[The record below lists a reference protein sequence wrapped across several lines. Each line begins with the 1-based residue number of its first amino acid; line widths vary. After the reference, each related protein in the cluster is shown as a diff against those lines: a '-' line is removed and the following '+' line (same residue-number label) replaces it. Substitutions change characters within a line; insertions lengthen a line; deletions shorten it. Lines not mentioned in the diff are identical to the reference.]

1 MFSLIKWKMIKRN
14 MEYYEINIEELKE
27 KQKNGA
33 EIVDVRSSQE
43 YAEGH
48 FKGAINIPY
57 YQINK
62 NVYNI
67 LKDKQQEIVLYCEAG
82 VRSKQAY
89 KKLLKLQYRNV
100 YSLYKGLENWV

>member
-1 MFSLIKWKMIKRN
+1 MFSLIKWKMFKRN

-82 VRSKQAY
+82 VRSRQAY
-89 KKLLKLQYRNV
+89 KKLLKLQYKNV
-100 YSLYKGLENWV
+100 YSLYKGLENWI

>member
-1 MFSLIKWKMIKRN
+1 MFKRN

-89 KKLLKLQYRNV
+89 KKLLKLQYKNV
-100 YSLYKGLENWV
+100 YSLYKGLENWI

>member
-1 MFSLIKWKMIKRN
+1 MFKRN

-33 EIVDVRSSQE
+33 EILDVRSSQE

-82 VRSKQAY
+82 VRSRQAY
-89 KKLLKLQYRNV
+89 KKLLKLQYKNV
-100 YSLYKGLENWV
+100 YSLYKGLENWI

>member
-1 MFSLIKWKMIKRN
+1 MFKRN

-82 VRSKQAY
+82 VRSRQAY
-89 KKLLKLQYRNV
+89 KKLLKLQYKNV

>member
-1 MFSLIKWKMIKRN
+1 MFSLIKWKMFKRN

-89 KKLLKLQYRNV
+89 KKLLKLQYKNV
-100 YSLYKGLENWV
+100 YSLYKGLENWI

>member
-1 MFSLIKWKMIKRN
+1 MFKRN

-82 VRSKQAY
+82 VRSRQAY
-89 KKLLKLQYRNV
+89 KKLLKLQYKNV
-100 YSLYKGLENWV
+100 YSLYKGLENWI

>member
-1 MFSLIKWKMIKRN
+1 MFKRN

-89 KKLLKLQYRNV
+89 KKLLKLQYKNV

>member
-1 MFSLIKWKMIKRN
+1 MFSLIKWKMFKRN

-82 VRSKQAY
+82 VRSRQAY
-89 KKLLKLQYRNV
+89 KKLLKLQYKNV

>member
-1 MFSLIKWKMIKRN
+1 MFSLIKWKMFKRN

-33 EIVDVRSSQE
+33 EILDVRSSQE

-82 VRSKQAY
+82 VRSRQAY
-89 KKLLKLQYRNV
+89 KKLLKLQYKNV
-100 YSLYKGLENWV
+100 YSLYKGLENWI

>member
-1 MFSLIKWKMIKRN
+1 MFSLIKWKMFKRN

-82 VRSKQAY
+82 VRSRQAY
-89 KKLLKLQYRNV
+89 KKLIKLQYKNV
-100 YSLYKGLENWV
+100 YNLYKGLENWL

>member
-1 MFSLIKWKMIKRN
+1 MFSLIKWKMFKRN

-89 KKLLKLQYRNV
+89 KKLLKLQYKNV

>member
-1 MFSLIKWKMIKRN
+1 MFEKIRNKMFKRN
-14 MEYYEINIEELKE
+14 MESYEINMDELKN
-27 KQKNGA
+27 KQNKGA
-33 EIVDVRSSQE
+33 VIVDVRSSQE
-43 YAEGH
+43 YNEGH
-48 FKGAINIPY
+48 LSGAINIPY

-67 LKDKQQEIVLYCEAG
+67 LKDKQQEIVLYCGAG

-89 KKLLKLQYRNV
+89 KKLLKLQYKNV

>member
-1 MFSLIKWKMIKRN
+1 MFKRN

-82 VRSKQAY
+82 VRSRQAY
-89 KKLLKLQYRNV
+89 KKLIKLQYKNV
-100 YSLYKGLENWV
+100 YNLYKGLENWL

>member
-1 MFSLIKWKMIKRN
+1 MFSLIKWKMFKRN

-67 LKDKQQEIVLYCEAG
+67 LKDKQQEIVLYCGAG
-82 VRSKQAY
+82 VRSRQAY
-89 KKLLKLQYRNV
+89 KKLLKLQYKNV
-100 YSLYKGLENWV
+100 YSLYKGLENWI